1 MLFRSVGA
9 ADSAGK
15 DAEEDVAG
23 EDGGCGDVFN
33 AEEAAGSG
41 EVGMEDGGSHGVRLM
56 RRRRER
62 QMGWGPTHDDEAVM
76 KWGTRQ
82 GKRFARSANAHS
94 SR

>member
-1 MLFRSVGA
+1 
-9 ADSAGK
+9 
-15 DAEEDVAG
+15 
-23 EDGGCGDVFN
+23 
-33 AEEAAGSG
+33 
-41 EVGMEDGGSHGVRLM
+41 MEDGGSHGVRLM